1 MILVVNFGAFSWYSS
16 QLSQYLIFL
25 AIKRPHSRPPYI
37 PSKPIK
43 GKVTCMAKSR
53 KSKA

>member
-1 MILVVNFGAFSWYSS
+1 MILVVNFGAFSWDSS
-16 QLSQYLIFL
+16 QFTEYLIFF
-25 AIKRPHSRPPYI
+25 AMKRPDSRPPYI

-53 KSKA
+53 KTKA